1 MKTFNDKTGRAWS
14 LVINVDAIKR
24 VRGLLDID
32 LIEAVEGKLLE
43 RLASDPILLCDVVY
57 AVCKPDADAK
67 KISDEDFGRAM
78 AGDAID
84 AATTALLEELVD
96 FFPSAR
102 RGLLTKSLKK
112 IKTLEAI
119 ALKRAD
125 EVLESDKFER
135 AIEAEL
141 DKVEAEL
148 ETSLQNDVGDSSSNS
163 PDSPAST
170 PDR

>member
-1 MKTFNDKTGRAWS
+1 MKTFTDNTGLAWR
-14 LVINVDAIKR
+14 LVINVDTIKR
-24 VRGLLDID
+24 VRGLIDID

-57 AVCKPDADAK
+57 AVCKPDADAAN
-67 KISDEDFGRAM
+67 ISDEDFGRAM

-84 AATTALLEELVD
+84 NATTALLEELVD
-96 FFPSAR
+96 FFPLAR
-102 RGLLTKSLKK
+102 RGLLTKAMKK

-125 EVLESDKFER
+125 EVLDSDKFER

-141 DKVEAEL
+141 NDVDAEL
-148 ETSLQNDVGDSSSNS
+148 NALLPSSADDSSGNS
-163 PDSPAST
+163 QESSAST
-170 PDR
+170 PAP